1 METLIE
7 YDKSVYDMSDAE
19 IAQVVDLLFSKI
31 TTHPYGYSESAL
43 PYLENNREKFV
54 ELILN
59 CSHKTLYFNNDIFTF
74 NHIREP
80 DGLCL
85 EFKENGVTV
94 QWNPDEKWMI

>member
-1 METLIE
+1 MEMLIE
-7 YDKSVYDMSDAE
+7 YDKSVYDMSDDE
-19 IAQVVDLLFSKI
+19 IAEVVNLLFLKI
-31 TTHPYGYSESAL
+31 TIHPYGYSESAL

-54 ELILN
+54 ELILD

-85 EFKENGVTV
+85 YFQENGIDV
-94 QWNPDEKWMI
+94 QWNPNEDWLI